1 MKIEIKPTSSI
12 DINIPKG
19 VLRGPKGDPGPQ
31 GIQGEKGDKGDPG
44 TTNYNELT
52 DKPKI
57 QYTKL
62 EKQED
67 NTLKQVN
74 VTTTLEE
81 TKDLSDLGIKQF
93 IPLNLSSY
101 TSRHKLDIYNELPD
115 GLYVVSAT
123 GYVDLISTSDIF
135 EEGTIVYK
143 TSDNLILM
151 SNSGNYFYYW
161 DEEQYK
167 GGNYVAFDEMESSI
181 EEALLA
187 YQKTTVITAVTNI
200 TTQSASLRP
209 YVWRRV
215 LYPTGI
221 TGLVIRYYQADTLDN
236 SADFEARLTI
246 KTSKTDFTYTAPTI
260 DTKFFGT
267 DCENGVFN
275 PQKGMIYYINFLWN
289 SVFMIANVTGG
300 AW

>member
-1 MKIEIKPTSSI
+1 MEIEIKPTSSI
-12 DINIPKG
+12 DVDIPKG

-31 GIQGEKGDKGDPG
+31 GIQGEKGEPG
-44 TTNYNELT
+44 TTDYSELT

-67 NTLKQVN
+67 STLKQVS
-74 VTTTLEE
+74 VTTTLED

-101 TSRHKLDIYNELPD
+101 TVRHKLDIYNELPV

-143 TSDNLILM
+143 TADNLILM
-151 SNSGNYFYYW
+151 SNTGSYFYYW
-161 DEEQYK
+161 NEEQY
-167 GGNYVAFDEMESSI
+167 GGGYYVSFDEMESSI

-187 YQKTTVITAVTNI
+187 YQKTTVITVATN
-200 TTQSASLRP
+200 TTSQTAPIRP

-221 TGLVIRYYQADTLDN
+221 TNLKISYYQVDTLDT
-236 SADFEARLTI
+236 SADYEARLTV
-246 KTSKTDFTYTAPTI
+246 KTSKTDFTYTAPTT

-275 PQKGMIYYINFLWN
+275 PQKGMIYDINFLWN
-289 SVFMIANVTGG
+289 GVFMIANVTGG